1 MMGWMPNR
9 LPALAMIAGLAA
21 LTSAAAHA
29 EERLLVLG
37 ADVLVAV
44 DREVSCGQPVP
55 VTVRASDRGLFT
67 QDNARLQQLIDG
79 TRAILAFECARM
91 PALEITGELNAEDG
105 TIFEGRAGDETGWLV
120 RSSNWQ
126 EATSE
131 PEPDN
136 AGSNGRQV
144 AGLTLGMTRDQV
156 RNRIASEFGDSPVW
170 EDGSD
175 RLLAGDRACLEAL
188 GSSAQTGLGQ
198 RCLIADFDG
207 TGQNRLIQVT
217 LHQAVDGD
225 QRRDIRDRLLDRYG
239 QPAARQSGDLR
250 APDARLE
257 EFVRLGWDDPL
268 PEFPQPA
275 GWPADLSDDR
285 YALDAYIASDG
296 EETEL
301 TIWMAD
307 PASTPGEPEYKAKF

>member
-1 MMGWMPNR
+1 M
-9 LPALAMIAGLAA
+9 
-21 LTSAAAHA
+21 TSTVARA

-37 ADVLVAV
+37 ADSLVVV

-55 VTVRASDRGLFT
+55 VTVRVSDRGLFT
-67 QDNARLQQLIDG
+67 RDNARLQQLIDG

-126 EATSE
+126 AVNTE
-131 PEPDN
+131 PEPNN
-136 AGSNGRQV
+136 AGSDGRQV
-144 AGLTLGMTRDQV
+144 AGLSLGMPRDQV
-156 RNRIASEFGDSPVW
+156 RSRIASEFGNSPVW
-170 EDGSD
+170 EDGAD
-175 RLLAGDRACLEAL
+175 RLLAGDRECLEAL

-207 TGQNRLIQVT
+207 TGQKRLIQVT

-225 QRRDIRDRLLDRYG
+225 QRRNIRESLLDRYG
-239 QPAARQSGDLR
+239 QPAARQSGDIR
-250 APDARLE
+250 GSDARLE
-257 EFVRLGWDDPL
+257 EFVRMSWGDPL
-268 PEFPQPA
+268 PGFPQPA

-285 YALDAYIASDG
+285 YALDAYIASASDR
-296 EETEL
+296 TEL